1 MDIGPIFRA
10 LLRNKLGA
18 ILIALQIAFTMT
30 VIINA
35 IFIIN
40 ERNRLMAT
48 PSGMDDAN
56 LFYVT
61 LVGFGDDYNEEV
73 ITADDLR
80 LLRQT
85 PGIVDA
91 SHISAIPV
99 SGGGSSTGVRLI
111 PDETSPG
118 TGTAIY
124 QSDEQ
129 VLNTL
134 DLDLIAGEGF
144 TATDM
149 RLRYESG
156 ATVADETIITR
167 ALAVEL
173 FDTDDMNSVLGQTL
187 YLAGNTPARIVGVVA
202 ALQAPWPTSDLVE
215 RSLIVPEHF
224 IDTFTR
230 YMVRS
235 EPGQRDRMMAEVE
248 QLLAGNYPD
257 RVIRE
262 VRSMTETR
270 RETFRVDSAMTTIL
284 WVVVATL
291 IVINCMGI
299 VGLAVFSINR
309 RRKQIGTRR
318 ALGATRSAILR
329 YFLVE
334 NLFITA
340 AGVTL
345 GAILTVALSIL
356 LTTSFNMPAMAW
368 YYTPLGA
375 LALILVGQL
384 AALGPS
390 ARATRVTPAT
400 ATRSV

>member
-1 MDIGPIFRA
+1 MDIGPVFRA

-40 ERNRLMAT
+40 ERNRLMGK

-61 LVGFGDDYNEEV
+61 LIGFGDDYDEEV
-73 ITADDLR
+73 IAGDDLN
-80 LLRQT
+80 LLRRT

-91 SHISAIPV
+91 SHISSIPV
-99 SGGGSSTGVRLI
+99 SGGGSSTGVRLV
-111 PDETSPG
+111 PDETSPS

-124 QSDEQ
+124 QSDER
-129 VLNTL
+129 VLSTL
-134 DLDLIAGEGF
+134 DLELIAGEGF

-149 RLRYESG
+149 RLRYENG
-156 ATVADETIITR
+156 PTVADKTIITR
-167 ALAVEL
+167 ALAEEL
-173 FDTDDMNSVLGQTL
+173 FEGGDVSAALGRTL
-187 YLAGNTPARIVGVVA
+187 YLPGETPIQVVGVVE
-202 ALQAPWPTSDLVE
+202 ALQAPWPTSELVE
-215 RSLIVPEHF
+215 RSMIVPEHF

-230 YMVRS
+230 YMIRS
-235 EPGQRDRMMAEVE
+235 GPGQRDRMMAEVE
-248 QLLAGNYPD
+248 QLLSMRYPD

-262 VRSMTETR
+262 VRSMEETR
-270 RETFRVDSAMTTIL
+270 AETYRVDSAMTTIL

-318 ALGATRSAILR
+318 ALGATRVAILR

-334 NLFITA
+334 NFFITA
-340 AGVTL
+340 TGVAL
-345 GAILTVALSIL
+345 GALLTVALSIL

-375 LALILVGQL
+375 LALIVIGQL